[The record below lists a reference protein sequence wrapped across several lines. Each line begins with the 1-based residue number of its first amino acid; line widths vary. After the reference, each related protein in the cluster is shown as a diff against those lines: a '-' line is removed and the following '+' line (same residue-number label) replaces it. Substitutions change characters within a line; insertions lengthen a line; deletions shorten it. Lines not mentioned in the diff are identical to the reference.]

1 MQPTRSPIILPGQ
14 VYYHEETNV
23 YLVVTKKVGEMVR
36 YTRQPYG
43 SFVGVRGS
51 MEDTDFIEA
60 FQPVDPAD
68 LTADEHTELLS
79 YCQPG
84 TTLKVGFIQ
93 ED

>member
-1 MQPTRSPIILPGQ
+1 MQATRSPIITEGQ
-14 VYYHEETNV
+14 VYYHEPDNT
-23 YLVVTKKVGEMVR
+23 YLVVTKKLGEMVR
-36 YTRQPYG
+36 YTCQPHG
-43 SFVGVRGS
+43 GFVGVRGS
-51 MEDTDFIEA
+51 LEDIDFIER

-68 LTADEHTELLS
+68 LTVDERAELLS